1 MLIWSYSG
9 GVLLL
14 SYLVRVCRYN
24 EFDQPVCRVCDIV
37 VKSESLWPA
46 HEASRKHHE
55 VNFLNLIIYGD
66 SQCLTGFNVLTCQT
80 RSLIFCLMNLLS

>member
-1 MLIWSYSG
+1 MAFIFC
-9 GVLLL
+9 VCT
-14 SYLVRVCRYN
+14 CRYN

-55 VNFLNLIIYGD
+55 VNFAT
-66 SQCLTGFNVLTCQT
+66 QTCL
-80 RSLIFCLMNLLS
+80 